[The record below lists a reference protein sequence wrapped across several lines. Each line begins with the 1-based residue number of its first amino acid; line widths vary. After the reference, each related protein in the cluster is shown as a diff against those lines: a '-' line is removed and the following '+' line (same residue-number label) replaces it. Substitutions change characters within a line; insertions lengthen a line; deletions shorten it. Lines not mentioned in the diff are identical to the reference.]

1 MLRDS
6 RMRVMLLEMAEVADP
21 VEMATQFLDS
31 CMGKVD
37 GGAPT
42 TASWVPAHPAPS
54 ATGAADF

>member
-1 MLRDS
+1 
-6 RMRVMLLEMAEVADP
+6 MLLEMAEVADP

-37 GGAPT
+37 GGALT